1 MAATWKKILTESDVP
16 AATDPGG
23 AALLHVMASVN
34 GATAWSVQ
42 DIFDA
47 TAAANITTS
56 AGTAGT
62 SLLASHRDHT
72 HGIAANAV
80 TLANLATQAANTV
93 LANATVGAAVPSA
106 VAITE
111 QHLLGRVTGG
121 NIAEVDIGIGDDDIL
136 QVDGTLEDNDFCYA
150 TANGIEGKTAAETA
164 ALLTTL
170 ATDIELHY
178 VKILSWIGV

>member
-47 TAAANITTS
+47 TNPAALAAAAAPGTAVVAAHRDHVHLDPVVAHAALTT
-56 AGTAGT
+56 GIHGAGT
-62 SLLASHRDHT
+62 STLASV
-72 HGIAANAV
+72 ANV
-80 TLANLATQAANTV
+80 
-93 LANATVGAAVPSA
+93 
-106 VAITE
+106 
-111 QHLLGRVTGG
+111 
-121 NIAEVDIGIGDDDIL
+121 
-136 QVDGTLEDNDFCYA
+136 
-150 TANGIEGKTAAETA
+150 
-164 ALLTTL
+164 
-170 ATDIELHY
+170 HY